1 MLIVPTQQEEVTM
14 HHNFSLHIG
23 KINAVGD
30 PNNKDESNRYRVL
43 IPEDNIVT
51 GWLFQIKRSSIKN
64 QDDFV
69 YDLNQPVVIV
79 LFENHREG
87 FILGAFNNKNT
98 PPKTTDKDT
107 EQTTFSD
114 GTIIKYD
121 RNAHTYEIDT
131 TQAGGKVIIN
141 GGNNGGMLIEQKA
154 EENFNNLKSYID
166 EKFAAVVAGFGAIGV
181 DGGSGL
187 AAYNAVVIP
196 PFVLENMEDQN
207 AKH

>member
-1 MLIVPTQQEEVTM
+1 M

>member
-1 MLIVPTQQEEVTM
+1 M
-14 HHNFSLHIG
+14 HHNLSLHIG

-69 YDLNQPVVIV
+69 YDIDQPVVV
-79 LFENHREG
+79 MLAEDHREG
-87 FILGAFNNKNT
+87 FILGSFNNKNT

-114 GTIIKYD
+114 GTIISYD
-121 RNAHTYEIDT
+121 RRHHVYTIDLSSASGT
-131 TQAGGKVIIN
+131 VIIN
-141 GGNNGGMLIEQKA
+141 QGNNGGVLNVVPVTSA
-154 EENFNNLKSYID
+154 FNALQDDGNQLK
-166 EKFAAVVAGFGAIGV
+166 GLV
-181 DGGSGL
+181 DGWSPIPGDGGASLKTILSGWATAL
-187 AAYNAVVIP
+187 FTRTQRSDI
-196 PFVLENMEDQN
+196 EDVKV
-207 AKH
+207 KH